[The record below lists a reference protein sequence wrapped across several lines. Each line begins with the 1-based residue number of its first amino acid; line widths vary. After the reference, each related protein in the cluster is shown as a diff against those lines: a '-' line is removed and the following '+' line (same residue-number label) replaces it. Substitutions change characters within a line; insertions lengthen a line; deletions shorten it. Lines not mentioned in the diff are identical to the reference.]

1 MSSFEKL
8 NTKQNYNIMKKII
21 ALSAILT
28 LGLGFTASAQQK
40 KAVKQTVKTAPATLP
55 VTDAEIKV
63 AADKNVS
70 SLNKVIALTDN
81 EKQMFQGLF
90 ETKYRM
96 LEYAAQKGN
105 NEADKETV
113 YKSIEA
119 KLRATLSAD
128 KMAKLD
134 AKPAVLKELT
144 H

>member
-40 KAVKQTVKTAPATLP
+40 KTAKQVVKTAQVALPANDAEVKKAAQQNVNSLNGVVTL
-55 VTDAEIKV
+55 TDA
-63 AADKNVS
+63 
-70 SLNKVIALTDN
+70 

-90 ETKYRM
+90 ETKYRN
-96 LEYAAQKGN
+96 LQSVAKAGNKAA
-105 NEADKETV
+105 EKEGV
-113 YKSIEA
+113 AQSIEA

>member
-40 KAVKQTVKTAPATLP
+40 KPAKQVVKTAQAALPA
-55 VTDAEIKV
+55 TDAEVKK
-63 AADKNVS
+63 AAQKNVTT
-70 SLNKVIALTDN
+70 LNGVVTLTDA

-90 ETKYRM
+90 ETKYRN
-96 LEYAAQKGN
+96 LQSVAKAGN
-105 NEADKETV
+105 KAADKEGV
-113 YKSIEA
+113 SQSIEA